1 VGKPWLSSLTF
12 VGFYVNAAID
22 HGKGAEVSFDD
33 IYHGLEKGTLLQDLN
48 AKLPNTFDFS
58 IFPPGSEKE
67 REFLEVLKQAAGGLE
82 GRERKKTGVQ
92 NSGLNL
98 LLAFILEVIQQEEWS
113 KP

>member
-1 VGKPWLSSLTF
+1 MGKPWLSSLTF